1 MDSQSCQRFCRLPY
15 GASISKATL
24 AENLGKIEPGTWK
37 AINDHLV
44 RWAQARGLEKGQR
57 IRVDATAVQTHV
69 HYPLDSE
76 LLYDGIRVVT
86 RWLGRLRD
94 WEGIGF
100 VDHTRRAKRRVL
112 NIRNPPRQEAPG
124 ELPRS
129 DQGGVQDGPLCRA
142 GAGRVGAVE
151 RSPQSGRG
159 GATGPLSGAVA
170 PSHRADSTTG
180 PFGRGRRGPG
190 EDLFPLRRAHRYYQ
204 EEGHPANGEVGGALA
219 IEIRLIRS
227 IFALEFS

>member
-1 MDSQSCQRFCRLPY
+1 MLSRFCRLPY

-37 AINDHLV
+37 AINATWCAGRRLGV
-44 RWAQARGLEKGQR
+44 WKKANGS
-57 IRVDATAVQTHV
+57 RVDATAVQTNV

-112 NIRNPPRQEAPG
+112 TSATAAA
-124 ELPRS
+124 RS
-129 DQGGVQDGPLCRA
+129 A
-142 GAGRVGAVE
+142 WRV
-151 RSPQSGRG
+151 
-159 GATGPLSGAVA
+159 T
-170 PSHRADSTTG
+170 
-180 PFGRGRRGPG
+180 
-190 EDLFPLRRAHRYYQ
+190 
-204 EEGHPANGEVGGALA
+204 A
-219 IEIRLIRS
+219 I
-227 IFALEFS
+227 